1 MRATWKKVYPPFDPA
16 AEEKR
21 KLEAFLT
28 SPIPR
33 LADIPPFFLQST
45 FPQYRKRVMV
55 DGQEVEMKL
64 DGTETKETHI
74 VEYSESEQY
83 MKWRVAALKES
94 QE

>member
-1 MRATWKKVYPPFDPA
+1 
-16 AEEKR
+16 
-21 KLEAFLT
+21 
-28 SPIPR
+28 
-33 LADIPPFFLQST
+33 
-45 FPQYRKRVMV
+45 MV